1 MVFWSG
7 LFKLAVEIVTFLLPN
22 QSLFLST
29 VPLSFRFIESPICKF
44 RFQSSNVSSF
54 IVFLIMFLNFQWHF
68 IYFICDKIW
77 VRFKYFAMEFSFT
90 VLIKLIL
97 FEVRFTI
104 FAETPSSTISLNLKD
119 TFIKAFLRSLF
130 VFSSIYSEGLILS
143 DIPLRNFVFL

>member
-1 MVFWSG
+1 
-7 LFKLAVEIVTFLLPN
+7 
-22 QSLFLST
+22 
-29 VPLSFRFIESPICKF
+29 
-44 RFQSSNVSSF
+44 
-54 IVFLIMFLNFQWHF
+54 
-68 IYFICDKIW
+68 
-77 VRFKYFAMEFSFT
+77 MEFSFT